1 MIIIDITQTNLIHF
15 NNKKETNVI
24 NRKLALSMSMKNGKQ
39 KKESRINEAQK
50 IIIIPL
56 AKTNR
61 TSSP

>member
-15 NNKKETNVI
+15 NNKKETDVI
-24 NRKLALSMSMKNGKQ
+24 NRKLALSMFMKNGKQ

-50 IIIIPL
+50 IIIIL
-56 AKTNR
+56 HAKTNR

>member
-15 NNKKETNVI
+15 NNKKETDVI
-24 NRKLALSMSMKNGKQ
+24 NRKLALSMFMKNGKQ

-50 IIIIPL
+50 IIIIL
-56 AKTNR
+56 HAKTNK